1 MITFEIHYDRGRL
14 QFGRGITKMIT
25 FYWYPKCSTCKKAKQ
40 WLDDNQVAYN
50 QVDMIETPPKKE
62 ELQKWFENSE
72 LGIRRFFNT
81 SGIKYREL
89 GLKDKVEH
97 MTEDEAFT
105 LLATDGKLIKRPI
118 VTDGKKVTLGFKES
132 EFVANWK

>member
-1 MITFEIHYDRGRL
+1 MIEIALHELEGNN
-14 QFGRGITKMIT
+14 GMIT
-25 FYWYPKCSTCKKAKQ
+25 FYWYPKCSSCKKAKQ
-40 WLDDNQVAYN
+40 WLDDNEVDYN
-50 QVDMIETPPKKE
+50 QIDMIETPPTKE
-62 ELQKWFENSE
+62 ELQQWWKNSG

-89 GLKDKVEH
+89 GLKDKVDQ

-118 VTDGKKVTLGFKES
+118 VTNGEKVTLGFKES
-132 EFVANWK
+132 DFVESWK

>member
-1 MITFEIHYDRGRL
+1 
-14 QFGRGITKMIT
+14 MIT

-40 WLDDNQVAYN
+40 WLDDNEVDYN
-50 QVDMIETPPKKE
+50 QIDMIETPPTKE
-62 ELQKWFENSE
+62 ELQQWWKNSG

-89 GLKDKVEH
+89 GLKDKVDQ

-118 VTDGKKVTLGFKES
+118 VTNGEKVTLGFKES
-132 EFVANWK
+132 EFVENWK

>member
-1 MITFEIHYDRGRL
+1 
-14 QFGRGITKMIT
+14 MIT

-40 WLDDNQVAYN
+40 WLDENDVAYN

-62 ELQKWFENSE
+62 ELQKWFKNSD

-81 SGIKYREL
+81 SGILYREM
-89 GLKDKVEH
+89 GLKDKVDQ
-97 MTEDEAFT
+97 MTDNEAFT

-132 EFVANWK
+132 EFVESWK

>member
-1 MITFEIHYDRGRL
+1 MGGGKTN
-14 QFGRGITKMIT
+14 MIT

-40 WLDDNQVAYN
+40 WLDENDVAYN

-62 ELQKWFENSE
+62 ELQKWFKNSD

-81 SGIKYREL
+81 SGILYREM
-89 GLKDKVEH
+89 GLKDKVDQ
-97 MTEDEAFT
+97 MTDNEAFT

-132 EFVANWK
+132 EFVESWK

>member
-1 MITFEIHYDRGRL
+1 
-14 QFGRGITKMIT
+14 MIT
-25 FYWYPKCSTCKKAKQ
+25 FYWYPKCSSCKKAKQ
-40 WLDDNQVAYN
+40 WLDDNEVDYN
-50 QVDMIETPPKKE
+50 QIDMIETPPTKE
-62 ELQKWFENSE
+62 ELQQWWKNSG

-89 GLKDKVEH
+89 GLKDKVDQ

-118 VTDGKKVTLGFKES
+118 VTNGEKVTLGFKES
-132 EFVANWK
+132 DFVESWK

>member
-1 MITFEIHYDRGRL
+1 
-14 QFGRGITKMIT
+14 MIT

-40 WLDDNQVAYN
+40 WLDDNKVDYN
-50 QVDMIETPPKKE
+50 QIDMIETPPTKE
-62 ELQKWFENSE
+62 ELQQWWKNSG

-89 GLKDKVEH
+89 GLKDKVDQ

-118 VTDGKKVTLGFKES
+118 VTNGKKVTLGFKES
-132 EFVANWK
+132 EFVENWK